1 MPNIPVTVEIKNLLD
16 ADNLAQSKAALDALG
31 AATKGEIVAAD
42 LATNAVTE
50 DKILAGAVTLAKI
63 TGLGTAATAD
73 TSTTGGANKVPLL
86 DSNGTLRLGPVN
98 PTDNQPTQSLLI
110 PAFQRTLY
118 ESKLGTSAAQTY
130 LIANHSATLGND
142 IGFGAGV
149 FPELFN
155 GSPRH
160 CFYWDEGFQMGNAEN
175 NRSYGRYLYFRALG
189 NASSP
194 DPVRQSVPTFWNGQ
208 NWNGGS
214 TVSSNMGLQ
223 WVPGTT
229 STSGEFVFAITPTF
243 SAGGTVNA
251 LTNGVLTSVA
261 GAVVPFSLTAA
272 GPKVG
277 NGKVLTFGDGST
289 VASRSDIAALA
300 VASVPTIPSVR
311 AASGAMAA
319 GTVTFTPTS
328 GSVTSY
334 TQVFVTRKTI
344 AGTIGNLTYAKTLGT
359 PGAIVVNSSSNTET
373 SVVTYHAVEGS
384 SDSAPPVITGN
395 NAVTDVLTASNLGGS
410 LQWFSNGVA
419 VAGQT
424 SATYVIRHE
433 DIGLPITVKEN
444 GVVSN
449 AITAWH
455 PDDESGY
462 FADYRADAGV
472 LKTGGSAAVH
482 GEAVAT
488 WQDQSGNSRHLVQ
501 ATGAN
506 QPLLDTT
513 TTPGYPFADFD
524 VTNDSLAFSATI
536 TRPYS
541 VFIVGAFKSVNANKR
556 IFSAGVSG
564 SRMYVEN
571 TFGDAVK
578 NVDATTG
585 NSAITL
591 NTRQLITARTTSAVN
606 AVRVDSGSEFTV
618 ATGTTASGT
627 ELVISQS
634 ATGGGADVRANAMLV
649 YTADLDSAAQIRVR
663 KYLKAK
669 WGTP

>member
-1 MPNIPVTVEIKNLLD
+1 MANIEVITQINDLLD
-16 ADNLAQSKAALDALG
+16 ADTTALAKTALGVLG
-31 AATKGEIVAAD
+31 AATTGNASIIAAD
-42 LATNAVTE
+42 LAPNAVTTA
-50 DKILAGAVTLAKI
+50 KIADANVTLAKI

-118 ESKLGTSAAQTY
+118 ESKLGTTAAQTY
-130 LIANHSATLGND
+130 LIANHSAALGND

-261 GAVVPFSLTAA
+261 GAVLPFSVTQA

-277 NGKVLTFGDGST
+277 VGKVLTFGDGT
-289 VASRSDIAALA
+289 TMDTAPQPYQARTGNATLV
-300 VASVPTIPSVR
+300 
-311 AASGAMAA
+311 G
-319 GTVTFTPTS
+319 GTVTVADDT
-328 GSVTSY
+328 VTAY
-334 TQVFVTRKTI
+334 TNIMLTRRY
-344 AGTIGNLTYAKTLGT
+344 AGGTIGDLTYSVSNGT
-359 PGAIVVNSSSNTET
+359 SFTIT
-373 SVVTYHAVEGS
+373 SASATDTSRVTYHLVES
-384 SDSAPPVITGN
+384 LVTATAPTISGT
-395 NAVTDVLTASNLGGS
+395 NAVSDVLTVVSGGGGGGY
-410 LQWFSNGVA
+410 QWYSNGFA
-419 VAGQT
+419 VSGFT
-424 SATYVIRHE
+424 GSTYTIRHQ
-433 DIGLPITVKEN
+433 DIGLDITCTEG
-444 GVVSN
+444 GVASN

-462 FADYRADAGV
+462 FADFRADTGV
-472 LKTGGSAAVH
+472 LTTGGGAATH
-482 GEAVAT
+482 GQVIET
-488 WQDQSGNSRHLVQ
+488 WQDVSGNARHVTQ
-501 ATGAN
+501 ATSN
-506 QPLLDTT
+506 YRPTFDSTT
-513 TTPGYPFADFD
+513 YAGYPHMRGDGVDDYLARS
-524 VTNDSLAFSATI
+524 VTL
-536 TRPYS
+536 TRPQTA
-541 VFIVGAFKSVNANKR
+541 FIVAEVVSIGNNDR
-556 IFSAGVSG
+556 IFATAGSG
-564 SRMYVEN
+564 SRMLVQPDLGG
-571 TFGDAVK
+571 TGLIK
-578 NVDATTG
+578 NGA
-585 NSAITL
+585 AITPSSSWAV
-591 NTRQLITARTTSAVN
+591 NTRAIVTARTTSTQN
-606 AVRVDSGSEFTV
+606 HIRLNNGTEYS
-618 ATGTTASGT
+618 ATETTGNGA
-627 ELVISQS
+627 ELVIGGSS
-634 ATGGGADVRANAMLV
+634 ATNASDCRIFAVLF
-649 YTADLDSAAQIRVR
+649 YQAELDTYAQARVR
-663 KYLKAK
+663 VYLKAK